1 MKYVIELD
9 EKRFKDIQRIASIQI
24 RRRSLTCEQIIANG
38 TPFEEELEKIK
49 AEICKKH
56 KIDCD
61 LKCRECIYYPCLDS
75 GASYIA
81 DIKILDKHIKKLKGE
96 NND

>member
-38 TPFEEELEKIK
+38 IQLVQCKECDYWEKSK
-49 AEICKKH
+49 NSLQGRC
-56 KIDCD
+56 C
-61 LKCRECIYYPCLDS
+61 LLQMYPTGDWFC
-75 GASYIA
+75 GNG
-81 DIKILDKHIKKLKGE
+81 KRKE
-96 NND
+96 NKE